1 MNNNLPRERS
11 RLTHLSHQLKVFY
24 YENIYELTLRLIS
37 QFACFCYTTFLLPKC
52 QKSRE

>member
-24 YENIYELTLRLIS
+24 YENIYELKLLNQPIRL
-37 QFACFCYTTFLLPKC
+37 FLLHNF
-52 QKSRE
+52 SLA